1 MRVTFSSVEEFLAE
15 LALDAHLVEDGIV
28 RVTLRYQ
35 PVKEAPVV
43 DLSVVAGGV
52 INGKVV
58 EVHHQIGSCFW
69 PPATEQEQTLQ
80 TTARE
85 VRDRI
90 VCTVQQLNLTVRA
103 GVVAPYAGSTHK
115 SLHTI

>member
-1 MRVTFSSVEEFLAE
+1 MRVTFSSVEEFVAE

-35 PVKEAPVV
+35 PVPDAPLVA
-43 DLSVVAGGV
+43 LSVVAGVV
-52 INGKVV
+52 ISGKIV
-58 EVHHQIGSCFW
+58 EVHHQIGNCFW
-69 PPATEQEQTLQ
+69 PPATDQDKTLQ

-90 VCTVQQLNLTVRA
+90 VSTVRELNISVRA
-103 GVVAPYAGSTHK
+103 GVFAP
-115 SLHTI
+115 